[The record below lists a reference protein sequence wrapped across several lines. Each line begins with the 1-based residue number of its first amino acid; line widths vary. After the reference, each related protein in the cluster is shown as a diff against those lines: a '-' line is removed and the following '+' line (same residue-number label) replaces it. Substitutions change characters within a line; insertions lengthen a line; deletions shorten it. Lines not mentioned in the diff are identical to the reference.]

1 MAALPA
7 RLWPAC
13 AAVSDQWTLIAG
25 LAAGTFSIRLGGYLL
40 GARLPST
47 GAWARAFAALPG
59 CLISALLAVILVQG
73 HPAEWLA
80 ACVALVVALLTRS
93 LPLTMVTGIAAVWLT
108 RRFM

>member
-7 RLWPAC
+7 LCWPGY
-13 AAVSDQWTLIAG
+13 AAVADQWPLIAG
-25 LAAGTFSIRLGGYLL
+25 LAAGTLAIRLGGYLL

-73 HPAEWLA
+73 NPAEWLA
-80 ACVALVVALLTRS
+80 AAVALAVALLTRS
-93 LPLTMVTGIAAVWLT
+93 LPLTMVTGIAAVWLA
-108 RRFM
+108 RRYM